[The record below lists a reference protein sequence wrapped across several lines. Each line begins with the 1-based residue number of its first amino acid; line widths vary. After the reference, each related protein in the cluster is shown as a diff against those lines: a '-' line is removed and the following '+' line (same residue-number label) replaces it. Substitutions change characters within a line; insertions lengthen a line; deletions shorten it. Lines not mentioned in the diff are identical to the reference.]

1 MNRTRA
7 FGLATAVSA
16 TAAGA
21 VFAVGANFGLFGAPR
36 LATARALPVVASAVD
51 PTGSTTT
58 VAPPARQVVEDIE
71 YVDVPVQVPVPA
83 PAGPGPTT
91 AEAGGEHADDAP
103 PAVASTSTSSPAPAV
118 EHHDSDHTEATA
130 PSTTAGPDY
139 QPCEVHNDG
148 QVECH
153 DHADD

>member
-21 VFAVGANFGLFGAPR
+21 IFAVGANFGLFGAPR
-36 LATARALPVVASAVD
+36 LATARAMPVVASAVD
-51 PTGSTTT
+51 PNGSTTT
-58 VAPPARQVVEDIE
+58 VAPPPRQVVEDIE

-83 PAGPGPTT
+83 SATVAGD
-91 AEAGGEHADDAP
+91 GEDAP
-103 PAVASTSTSSPAPAV
+103 PVAATGSTPAPLAEHRDADGPTEATTSTS
-118 EHHDSDHTEATA
+118 ATA
-130 PSTTAGPDY
+130 GHDY
-139 QPCEVHNDG
+139 QPCEVHDDG
-148 QVECH
+148 RVECH